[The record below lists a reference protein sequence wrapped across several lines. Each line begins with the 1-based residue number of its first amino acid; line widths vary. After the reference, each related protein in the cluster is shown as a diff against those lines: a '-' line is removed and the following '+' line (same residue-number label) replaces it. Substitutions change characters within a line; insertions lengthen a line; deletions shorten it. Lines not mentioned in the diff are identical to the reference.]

1 MHPARR
7 GLFWLACL
15 SAALGCGE
23 GKDPHG
29 RLPLRGSVTFQGKP
43 LDAGTIEFLPSSPD
57 VSLSARSL
65 IRSGQ
70 YRIPREQGLP
80 PGTYRVLISSPTADE
95 TAEPVGP
102 PGMKLPPLGRE
113 RIPPRYNRDSRE
125 TVEVKAPGENT
136 FDFTIEQEG

>member
-15 SAALGCGE
+15 CAVAGCGE

-43 LDAGTIEFLPSSPD
+43 LEAGTIEFLPSTSD
-57 VSLSARSL
+57 QRLSARTL

-80 PGTYRVLISSPTADE
+80 PGTYRVLISSPTTDE

-102 PGMKLPPLGRE
+102 PGMKLPPLGRD

-125 TVEVKAPGENT
+125 TVEVIAGKENV
-136 FDFTIEQEG
+136 FEFTIEQEG